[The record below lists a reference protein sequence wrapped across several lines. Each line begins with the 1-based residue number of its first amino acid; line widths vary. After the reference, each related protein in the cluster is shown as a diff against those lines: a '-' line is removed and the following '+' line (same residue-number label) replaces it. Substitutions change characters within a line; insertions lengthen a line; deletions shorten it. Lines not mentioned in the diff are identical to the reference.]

1 MFNLIRYFFEVVFP
15 APKELSEFQERNF
28 KRRYLPRHN
37 NENSSECPLLCLG
50 RYVTQ
55 SDIDKQKKE
64 ALNYSF

>member
-28 KRRYLPRHN
+28 KRSLVTKIT